1 MKRADLAHM
10 CPTWLKKGKGAFALL
25 AALLLSSCA
34 DQSHVIKPN
43 TDPASTPHVASQQP
57 SVAPELVLPEVSEV
71 AQLLRQRI
79 SDHLYL
85 PDSYIGLQVMV
96 DIRINRDTQLTSFK
110 IVNSSGNVDF
120 DNRVKLAVFKSFPI
134 PAVAPLPKLAYQ
146 QLKEIHLKI
155 SPEKEA
161 SEERVKSAVI
171 TK

>member
-34 DQSHVIKPN
+34 DQSNVTQPN
-43 TDPASTPHVASQQP
+43 TVPASAPRVASQQP

-71 AQLLRQRI
+71 AQLLRRRI

-85 PDSYIGLQVMV
+85 PESYIGLQAMV
-96 DIRINRDTQLTSFK
+96 EIRINRDTQLTFFK

-155 SPEKEA
+155 APEKAPSQEGLKP
-161 SEERVKSAVI
+161 VGT